1 MRQIKLF
8 KEDLALS
15 EYENYLLLAKLAI
28 KKWNENKVVKK
39 INFNLQKHISNYSI
53 SEVIDMVPIQYS
65 GESEE

>member
-15 EYENYLLLAKLAI
+15 EYENYLLLAKMAI

-39 INFNLQKHISNYSI
+39 INFNL
-53 SEVIDMVPIQYS
+53 
-65 GESEE
+65 